1 MKKSDLIRVIREV
14 VKREVK
20 VAIKEELSNVVKPV
34 KNKQKSNVDFSSN
47 PVLNEVMQETA
58 ASDWSTM
65 GNRTLGANDAM
76 AGRAGLASMMG
87 MESPDQ
93 MFGEKPSV
101 QQMIPEDKKHVEIP
115 DDISTALTRD
125 YSQLMKAID
134 KKKQNK

>member
-1 MKKSDLIRVIREV
+1 
-14 VKREVK
+14 
-20 VAIKEELSNVVKPV
+20 
-34 KNKQKSNVDFSSN
+34 
-47 PVLNEVMQETA
+47 
-58 ASDWSTM
+58 
-65 GNRTLGANDAM
+65 M

-101 QQMIPEDKKHVEIP
+101 QQMIPDDKKHVEIP

-134 KKKQNK
+134 KKKQNR

>member
-20 VAIKEELSNVVKPV
+20 AAIKEELSNAVKPV

-47 PVLNEVMQETA
+47 PVLNELMQETA

-65 GNRTLGANDAM
+65 GNRTLGAND
-76 AGRAGLASMMG
+76 GRAGLASMMG

-93 MFGEKPSV
+93 MFGGKPSV
-101 QQMIPEDKKHVEIP
+101 QQMIPDDKKHVEIP

-134 KKKQNK
+134 KKKQNR